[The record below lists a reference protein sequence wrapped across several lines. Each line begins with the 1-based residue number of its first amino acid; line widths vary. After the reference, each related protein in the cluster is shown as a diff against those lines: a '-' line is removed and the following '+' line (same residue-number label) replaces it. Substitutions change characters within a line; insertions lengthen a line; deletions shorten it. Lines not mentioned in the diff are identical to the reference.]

1 MSVELRMCEVGSEL
15 QQPRGKGLLRD
26 FLDLPSYVFRDD
38 PNWVRPLD
46 FELTERLSKK
56 NPFFQHAEGA
66 VLVAY
71 RNGRPVGR
79 CTAQVDHEHLARHKD
94 ATGFFGF
101 FDTVNEP
108 EVASALLE
116 KAGGWLKERGM
127 RAVRGPMS
135 LSINEEMGCLV
146 DGFDTRPMIMMPHHQ
161 PYQGGLIEAAGY
173 RKIKDVYAWYYTP
186 GAISERARRASE
198 EIKKL
203 PEVTSRPLDL
213 SNLERD
219 IRVGMDIFNDAWS
232 DNWGFVP
239 LTEAELKKMASDLR
253 LLLIKEMTMIVSIDG
268 EPAGICIA
276 LPDLNSMIYDFDGKL
291 SPRNVARL
299 LWRLK
304 GLKPHRARLV
314 LLGIRKK
321 WRHVRKYAALSAF
334 MYAQINEAGRKIH
347 IREAELSWTLE
358 DNGPVNTGIKVMGGK
373 IYKTYR
379 VYQHDL

>member
-56 NPFFQHAEGA
+56 NPFFQHAEGV

-101 FDTVNEP
+101 FDTVDEP

-146 DGFDTRPMIMMPHHQ
+146 NGFDTRPMIMMPHHR

-291 SPRNVARL
+291 SPLNVARL

-358 DNGPVNTGIKVMGGK
+358 DNGPVNTGIKVVGGK

-379 VYQHDL
+379 VYQHEL